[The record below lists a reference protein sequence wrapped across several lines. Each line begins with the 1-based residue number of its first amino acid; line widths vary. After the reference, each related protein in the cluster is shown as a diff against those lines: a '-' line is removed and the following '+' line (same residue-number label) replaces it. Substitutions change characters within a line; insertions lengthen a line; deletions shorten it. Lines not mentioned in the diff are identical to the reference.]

1 MNEINLADVLE
12 DFAMASAAGR
22 NEQQILLVWMEKH
35 PQYADDLMDFA
46 AARSIVRYS
55 PEFEISAADEA
66 KYKELGA
73 RDLRQILSGAPEKSA
88 AAIASLTELAKT
100 KGLNKL
106 KFAHALDLS
115 LSLVM
120 YLENKRLDFASIPKT
135 VIGKIAQVLETG
147 EDLIASYLNQ
157 SPNLATGA
165 SFKTETRPD
174 DIKPKSFAEAVRE
187 DQQLSAEQKRKLLEI

>member
-12 DFAMASAAGR
+12 DFAMASAAG
-22 NEQQILLVWMEKH
+22 NEQQILRVWMEKH
-35 PQYADDLMDFA
+35 PQYADDLMNFA

-73 RDLRQILSGAPEKSA
+73 RNLRQVFSGAPEKSA
-88 AAIASLTELAKT
+88 TAIASLTELAKT

-120 YLENKRLDFASIPKT
+120 YLENKRLDFASIPRK

-147 EDLIASYLNQ
+147 EDLVASYLNQ
-157 SPNLATGA
+157 PPNLATGA